1 MSSDQPGHRARP
13 ALAGLLDEATRLLG
27 AEDDPSQV
35 ADLLGEA
42 VLGGLDP
49 HDTTV
54 LRSVIGLVRA
64 LDVRD
69 TDPADV
75 PRPRSGP
82 QPVADRALVVTVAE
96 DGTMSAAADALH
108 DVLGYPVGSITP
120 RQMRDLVH
128 PHDLAGL
135 QRAFGSLA
143 AAPGTQVEVDA
154 RVRHADGR
162 WLVLAVSMINLLET
176 TGINAVV
183 AHGHNVTEKR
193 AADRALA
200 IERSRLREL
209 VLHLA
214 GGVVVDDGYRV
225 LMDNTAFDRIF
236 RPGKEVTGA
245 TVAELLDLVASE
257 CADPAVAWE
266 MLDRMIRSGQ
276 THRAV
281 RLSLAG
287 GRVVACD
294 LVPLRASSTMGTLW
308 YFRDITR
315 ESVARSELEET
326 NRALEEAANLK
337 SRFVATV
344 SHELRTPLTAVLAF
358 AEMLEDSTEP
368 LTAQQAAHLAV
379 ISRNANRLLRLVDDL
394 LLLSRLETNQLSM
407 RFTDID
413 VADLVTGATE
423 NHVPIGARSG
433 ISVTATVGPG
443 PQIHGDPA
451 RLTQVLDNVLTN
463 ALKFTRAGGAVRVDA
478 RSDRASWTIS
488 VADTG
493 IGVPAAELPG
503 LFDAFT
509 RASNA
514 GAAGIPGSG
523 LGLSICK
530 QIVAVHQGAMTIEST
545 EGVGTTVRVTLPTG
559 LGPEL
564 DADLSGAIGIDPAD
578 PAGPAGAREVV
589 GAGGVTS
596 GGMTA
601 DGMGQ
606 R

>member
-1 MSSDQPGHRARP
+1 MSSDQAGQRARP

-27 AEDDPSQV
+27 GDDPARV
-35 ADLLGEA
+35 ADLLHEA

-49 HDTTV
+49 DDTTV

-64 LDVRD
+64 LND
-69 TDPADV
+69 TTAEDSGV
-75 PRPRSGP
+75 PLPRSGL
-82 QPVADRALVVTVAE
+82 QPVADRALVVTVTQ
-96 DGTMSAAADALH
+96 DGTMIAAPEAMR
-108 DVLGYPVGSITP
+108 DVLGYPPSAIPARSLG
-120 RQMRDLVH
+120 DLVH

-135 QRAFGSLA
+135 QRAFASLTSSPGS
-143 AAPGTQVEVDA
+143 QVAVDA

-162 WLVLAVSMINLLET
+162 WLVFAVSMVNLLET

-200 IERSRLREL
+200 VERARLREL

-225 LMDNTAFDRIF
+225 LLDNAAFDRIF
-236 RPGKEVTGA
+236 RPGRAVTGA
-245 TVAELLDLVASE
+245 TVAELLDLIATE
-257 CADPAVAWE
+257 CADPALSWE
-266 MLDRMIRSGQ
+266 MLDRMVRSGSV
-276 THRAV
+276 HRGV
-281 RLSLAG
+281 RLALAG
-287 GRVVACD
+287 GRVVTCD
-294 LVPLRASSTMGTLW
+294 LVPLRASSSMGTLW

-358 AEMLEDSTEP
+358 SEMLEDCPDP
-368 LTAQQAAHLAV
+368 LSAQQAAHLAV

-407 RFTDID
+407 SFTDID
-413 VADLVTGATE
+413 VADLVTKATE
-423 NHVPIGARSG
+423 NHVPIGARGG
-433 ISVTATVGPG
+433 ISVTASVGDG
-443 PQIHGDPA
+443 PHIHGDPA
-451 RLTQVLDNVLTN
+451 RLTQVLDNILTN
-463 ALKFTRAGGAVRVDA
+463 ALKFTRTGGAVRVQA
-478 RSDRASWTIS
+478 RADQASWTIAIS
-488 VADTG
+488 DTG
-493 IGVPAAELPG
+493 IGVPAADLPG
-503 LFDAFT
+503 LFEAFT

-545 EGVGTTVRVTLPTG
+545 EGVGTTVRVTLP
-559 LGPEL
+559 
-564 DADLSGAIGIDPAD
+564 
-578 PAGPAGAREVV
+578 AGPGADGVV
-589 GAGGVTS
+589 GIGGQLGGEIGEGIGT
-596 GGMTA
+596 GGM
-601 DGMGQ
+601 G
-606 R
+606 RR

>member
-1 MSSDQPGHRARP
+1 MSSDQAGHRARP

-27 AEDDPSQV
+27 GDDPARV
-35 ADLLGEA
+35 ADLLHEA

-49 HDTTV
+49 DDTTV

-64 LDVRD
+64 LNDSSVED
-69 TDPADV
+69 GAV
-75 PRPRSGP
+75 PLPRSGL
-82 QPVADRALVVTVAE
+82 QPVADRALVVTVNQ
-96 DGTMSAAADALH
+96 DGTIAIAPDALH
-108 DVLGYPVGSITP
+108 DVLGYPVSAVPPRSIG
-120 RQMRDLVH
+120 DLVH
-128 PHDLAGL
+128 PHDRPAL
-135 QRAFGSLA
+135 QRAFASLA
-143 AAPGTQVEVDA
+143 AAPGSQVQVDA

-162 WLVLAVSMINLLET
+162 WLVLAISMVNLLET

-200 IERSRLREL
+200 VERARLREL

-225 LMDNTAFDRIF
+225 LLDNTAFDRIF
-236 RPGKEVTGA
+236 RPGRAVTGA
-245 TVAELLDLVASE
+245 TVAELLDLIASE
-257 CADPAVAWE
+257 CADPVLAWE
-266 MLDRMIRSGQ
+266 TLDRMVRSG
-276 THRAV
+276 TVHRAV
-281 RLSLAG
+281 RLALAG
-287 GRVVACD
+287 GRVATCD
-294 LVPLRASSTMGTLW
+294 LVPLRASSSMGTLW

-358 AEMLEDSTEP
+358 AEMLEDCPDP
-368 LTAQQAAHLAV
+368 LSAQQAAHLAV

-407 RFTDID
+407 SFTDID
-413 VADLVTGATE
+413 VADLVAKATE
-423 NHVPIGARSG
+423 NHVPIGARAG
-433 ISVTATVGPG
+433 ISVTASVGTG
-443 PQIHGDPA
+443 PRIHGDPA

-463 ALKFTRAGGAVRVDA
+463 ALKFTTTGGAVRVSAKADQ
-478 RSDRASWTIS
+478 ASWTIAIS
-488 VADTG
+488 DTG
-493 IGVPAAELPG
+493 IGVPAADLPG
-503 LFDAFT
+503 LFEAFT

-545 EGVGTTVRVTLPTG
+545 EGVGTTVRVTLP
-559 LGPEL
+559 
-564 DADLSGAIGIDPAD
+564 
-578 PAGPAGAREVV
+578 AGPGADDAEVDT
-589 GAGGVTS
+589 GRQADGGNGIGEGIGT
-596 GGMTA
+596 GGM
-601 DGMGQ
+601 G
-606 R
+606 RR